1 MAFELMNLVSPY
13 NYTRNLVH
21 LNKNDILDQPA
32 FDKLELSAKYWLDLR
47 HCYHYGKKNPQQL
60 FEIFGY
66 FNSEE
71 PEDVRSDICTRIE
84 MEMELYAKVGTVHLL
99 LIDSDIAR
107 WLKAMKNNRNYGDP
121 LMLYVLSR
129 TFQRHS
135 VVLCANRA
143 WSTVGTDDPIDS
155 DRLLEICHVK
165 LVYIGHNMF
174 GELREKS
181 VLPVTSYPTIKNN
194 TCVTVSGTNKTIVDT
209 NVCFEPPTA
218 EEDYPALDTHDYVDS
233 SGLSVLD
240 DYSDDT
246 IIYPLPVNS
255 DNMLESPLLN
265 INNTTDRA
273 IGTGYYTRL
282 DENGG
287 EIPCNDIASNV
298 TTPNTVETS
307 VNAVRLNCESL
318 SNHDTLDINSQDVS
332 DTNLEHDY
340 NVQRTDN
347 SPENFAAGVNT
358 ESDHNVSVVSVSV
371 SGLNNMQ
378 ENIVSGINITDD
390 HNYAMKG
397 INSAELTGKNKNVD
411 IEFSDVNDRNGEHIM
426 ENVQSET
433 NIKSSNMDIEP
444 KNIGLPKE
452 AEKHDS
458 IIDGNSSTE
467 TTNKLYNLFLVKNPE
482 AALYQLWKN
491 DAIKNR
497 LTLKIKK
504 LTKEETYLMSHPTP
518 NWSAID
524 PYSSLEEILSD
535 GENKKETDSVSTQ
548 NNKCTESTG
557 VTQRYFMRERKTD
570 RPSRSLRCVAMH
582 NYKEDSEDNDSDYT
596 PAPEVVQNVN
606 PGLRHPSKERMNAQ
620 RQITINRERLGLP
633 VSNVNKNVNQ
643 SSPESDPL
651 SGATNSNTDISAS
664 NPVFPTKSTPSIPPT
679 PAPSSPACNNPVTSV
694 HALAGVTSSS
704 LHKRKPKPCGKHRRP
719 ASQLTPD
726 SPAKL
731 DRTNTQSVTPQPRS
745 EFVTKQYGIIKCKKA
760 RKITCPMCKHGAY
773 SQADANKHY
782 RLSHPPIK
790 CSKCPQLFNNPCSLR

>member
-1 MAFELMNLVSPY
+1 M
-13 NYTRNLVH
+13 
-21 LNKNDILDQPA
+21 
-32 FDKLELSAKYWLDLR
+32 
-47 HCYHYGKKNPQQL
+47 
-60 FEIFGY
+60 
-66 FNSEE
+66 
-71 PEDVRSDICTRIE
+71 
-84 MEMELYAKVGTVHLL
+84 
-99 LIDSDIAR
+99 
-107 WLKAMKNNRNYGDP
+107 
-121 LMLYVLSR
+121 
-129 TFQRHS
+129 
-135 VVLCANRA
+135 LCANRA

-155 DRLLEICHVK
+155 DWLLEICHVK

-181 VLPVTSYPTIKNN
+181 VLPVSSYPAIKDT
-194 TCVTVSGTNKTIVDT
+194 TCVTVSGTNKTIADI

-218 EEDYPALDTHDYVDS
+218 DEEYPALDTHDYVDS
-233 SGLSVLD
+233 SELSVLD

-265 INNTTDRA
+265 INNTTDRP

-298 TTPNTVETS
+298 ATPNTVETS
-307 VNAVRLNCESL
+307 VTTVRLNCESL
-318 SNHDTLDINSQDVS
+318 GNHDTLDVS
-332 DTNLEHDY
+332 DTNLECDY
-340 NVQRTDN
+340 NVQITDN
-347 SPENFAAGVNT
+347 SPDNIAAGVNT
-358 ESDHNVSVVSVSV
+358 ESDHNVQGTIDSSV
-371 SGLNNMQ
+371 SGLNKMQ
-378 ENIVSGINITDD
+378 ENIVSGINVTDD

-411 IEFSDVNDRNGEHIM
+411 TEFSDVNGRNGEHIM

-433 NIKSSNMDIEP
+433 NTKSSNVDIEP

-458 IIDGNSSTE
+458 IIDGNSSTD
-467 TTNKLYNLFLVKNPE
+467 TTNKLCNLFLVKNPE
-482 AALYQLWKN
+482 AALYRLWKN

-535 GENKKETDSVSTQ
+535 SENEKETDSVSTQ
-548 NNKCTESTG
+548 NNKCAESTSD
-557 VTQRYFMRERKTD
+557 TQCYFMRERKMD
-570 RPSRSLRCVAMH
+570 RPSRSLRGVAMH

-596 PAPEVVQNVN
+596 PVLEVVQNVN
-606 PGLRHPSKERMNAQ
+606 PGLRHPSKESMNAQ
-620 RQITINRERLGLP
+620 CQITVNRERLGLP
-633 VSNVNKNVNQ
+633 VSNINKNVGQ
-643 SSPESDPL
+643 SSSELTDRL
-651 SGATNSNTDISAS
+651 LDATNSNTGVSAS
-664 NPVFPTKSTPSIPPT
+664 NPVFSTKSTPPIPPT

-694 HALAGVTSSS
+694 HALASATSSS
-704 LHKRKPKPCGKHRRP
+704 LHKRKPKQHGKHRRP
-719 ASQLTPD
+719 ASQLTSD
-726 SPAKL
+726 SSAKL
-731 DRTNTQSVTPQPRS
+731 DSTNTQSVTPQPKS

-790 CSKCPQLFNNPCSLR
+790 CSKCPQLFNNPCSLRRHFYSHQDRNFPCQNCGKNFPFESDLAAHRMKYRRHPGYMCNHDVDGKICGKWYFSRSDLTKHALTHTGKVHECLECGFTTLDKRYLRAHLYTHSDKMRYKCENCGEPFKHHTQLVCHQKKCT